1 MPNLQQARNHVQ
13 SAIRRLEAIAENTD
27 TKSNSTAAILEALM
41 EMYRYEDIPKM
52 VDELK
57 QVDLYLESETTLA
70 ATRVES
76 NELINI
82 SRSL

>member
-1 MPNLQQARNHVQ
+1 MQNLQQARNHVQ

-57 QVDLYLESETTLA
+57 QVDLYLESKMTPVA
-70 ATRVES
+70 AEVK
-76 NELINI
+76 
-82 SRSL
+82 